1 MRRLECP
8 NCGQRVFFEN
18 FRCIACGREFG
29 FDPVELRMAL
39 LDPDRI
45 ACAQRRGPVSCNWL
59 LARGEPGPLCRSCR
73 LTRTL
78 PDLSAQG
85 SAERLRVIEQD
96 KRRLLH
102 GLIRLGLG
110 AVARDMRFDILAD
123 PQAMAGG
130 PPTIPM
136 GHQDDLITLNLAEAD
151 PGYRERTRTELDES
165 YRTVLG
171 HLRHESGHYFW
182 SRLVAANAGRL
193 TRFRALF
200 GDERSDYGVALAR
213 HYARAGTG
221 FDHERFVSA
230 YAGSHPV
237 EDWAESWA
245 HLLHVLDTLESA
257 RSMHLLD
264 DETGH
269 PMPDPY
275 AEQDM
280 RVLLQRFRR
289 LTLLLNELNRAL
301 GLADAYPFV
310 LGDGVVAKLA
320 FIHDI
325 VQVRREPAG
334 DVADPSPAN
343 PGAGRP

>member
-8 NCGQRVFFEN
+8 SCGQRVFFEN
-18 FRCIACGREFG
+18 FRCLACGQAFG
-29 FDPVELRMAL
+29 FDPLRLCMAPL
-39 LDPDRI
+39 GPSGM
-45 ACAQRRGPVSCNWL
+45 ACAHREGTVSCNWL
-59 LARGEPGPLCRSCR
+59 LPRGEQGPLCRSCR

-78 PDLSAQG
+78 PDLSAPG
-85 SAERLRVIEQD
+85 SAENLRVIEQD

-102 GLIRLGLG
+102 GLIRLGLEPISG
-110 AVARDMRFDILAD
+110 DMRFDILAD

-136 GHQDDLITLNLAEAD
+136 GHQNDLITLNLAEAD

-182 SRLVAANAGRL
+182 SRLVAADGDGLA
-193 TRFRALF
+193 RFRELF
-200 GDERSDYGVALAR
+200 GDERSDYGAALAR
-213 HYARAGTG
+213 HYARGGTG
-221 FDHERFVSA
+221 FDQERFVSA
-230 YAGSHPV
+230 YAGSHPL

-257 RSMHLLD
+257 RSMHLRD
-264 DETGH
+264 DETGKR
-269 PMPDPY
+269 MPDPY
-275 AEQDM
+275 AEPDM
-280 RVLLQRFRR
+280 RVLLQRFSR

-320 FIHDI
+320 FIHEI
-325 VQVRREPAG
+325 VQVRQQIP
-334 DVADPSPAN
+334 DP
-343 PGAGRP
+343 PGGAPGIGTG

>member
-18 FRCIACGREFG
+18 FRCLACGGEFG

-39 LDPDRI
+39 LGPSRI
-45 ACAQRRGPVSCNWL
+45 ACSQREGPASCNWL
-59 LARGEPGPLCRSCR
+59 LAAGEPGPLCRSCR

-78 PDLSAQG
+78 PDLSAPG
-85 SAERLRVIEQD
+85 AAERLRVIEQD

-102 GLIRLGLG
+102 GLIRLGLEPLSG
-110 AVARDMRFDILAD
+110 DMRFDILAD

-130 PPTIPM
+130 PPSIPM
-136 GHQDDLITLNLAEAD
+136 GHQNDLITLNLAEAD

-182 SRLVAANAGRL
+182 SRLIGADRGRL
-193 TRFRALF
+193 TRFRERF
-200 GDERSDYGVALAR
+200 GDERGDYGAALAR
-213 HYARAGTG
+213 HYARSGTG
-221 FDHERFVSA
+221 FDQERFVSA
-230 YAGSHPV
+230 YAGSHPL

-264 DETGH
+264 DATGQR
-269 PMPDPY
+269 MPDPY
-275 AEQDM
+275 AEPDM
-280 RVLLQRFRR
+280 QVLLQRFRR

-301 GLADAYPFV
+301 GLADAYPFAF
-310 LGDGVVAKLA
+310 GDGVVAKLA

-325 VQVRREPAG
+325 VQVRQQVPA
-334 DVADPSPAN
+334 P
-343 PGAGRP
+343 PGGGPGIG